1 MYDGTILFNY
11 ITRILF
17 LKTSTDMYGTFTNRW
32 PYRRFPTHT
41 YFNQRPANITASLP
55 QGGRPG
61 GLSAA
66 QTSIFFGG
74 CKIAPPFFL
83 GPGGIAHQP
92 IFGHTPK
99 NSNSSH
105 IGMPHGGINSRIV
118 LLHNLYPSAIFYL
131 QNGGCFYPIHFN
143 NIYHSLRRQYGGP
156 YH

>member
-74 CKIAPPFFL
+74 ETSAQKYIRRRAFSIPTPAQKYIRRRAFPIPTPAQKI
-83 GPGGIAHQP
+83 
-92 IFGHTPK
+92 HTA
-99 NSNSSH
+99 
-105 IGMPHGGINSRIV
+105 GA
-118 LLHNLYPSAIFYL
+118 YPSL
-131 QNGGCFYPIHFN
+131 SPTLGKQWS
-143 NIYHSLRRQYGGP
+143 HSP
-156 YH
+156 SPT